1 MDIKICS
8 DWQRENILRLY
19 LLSIV
24 LFPQK
29 WLPRAVW
36 VSSECDWLISKEA
49 AKYPLITHWCL
60 PPGAHCQLGTS
71 FGIIIS
77 SVSHHYLII
86 ISSLS
91 SSHQNLH
98 HHLISISIS
107 IIISSVSVI
116 ILQSNFEIS
125 RTRFCL
131 RQSNLFYNTDFRNT
145 FTIIYGGTHWRVSKS
160 CCGFSP
166 PGGS

>member
-1 MDIKICS
+1 MTK
-8 DWQRENILRLY
+8 WG
-19 LLSIV
+19 
-24 LFPQK
+24 LFALIFALQYYPPPK

-77 SVSHHYLII
+77 SVSQHYLII

-98 HHLISISIS
+98 HHQISISIS

-116 ILQSNFEIS
+116 ILQSNFDIS
-125 RTRFCL
+125 RRRFCL